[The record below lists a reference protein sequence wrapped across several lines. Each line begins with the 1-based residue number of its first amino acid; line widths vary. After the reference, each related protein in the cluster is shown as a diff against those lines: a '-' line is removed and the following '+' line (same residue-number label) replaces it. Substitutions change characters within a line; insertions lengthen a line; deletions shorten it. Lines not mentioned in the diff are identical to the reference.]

1 MTNLGAVCN
10 FEYANP
16 ADDTAA
22 SIAAAGRYDGIYNRF
37 FMGGIFHKSYPN
49 LVLEGLEPHLPKG
62 WDTDL
67 I

>member
-1 MTNLGAVCN
+1 MT
-10 FEYANP
+10 
-16 ADDTAA
+16 
-22 SIAAAGRYDGIYNRF
+22 RIYNRF
-37 FMGGIFHKSYPN
+37 FMGGIFHKSYPD

>member
-16 ADDTAA
+16 ADDA
-22 SIAAAGRYDGIYNRF
+22 AAAGRYDAIYNRF
-37 FMGGIFHKSYPN
+37 FMGGIFHKSYPD
-49 LVLEGLEPHLPKG
+49 LVLERLEPHLPKG
-62 WDTDL
+62 GDTDL

>member
-22 SIAAAGRYDGIYNRF
+22 SVAAAGRYDAIYNRF
-37 FMGGIFHKSYPN
+37 SWVVFFINPI
-49 LVLEGLEPHLPKG
+49 PI
-62 WDTDL
+62 WC
-67 I
+67 